1 MISPNGTHGAVIVLT
16 NIKIFSIPR
25 IRKGKYFASFTDL
38 PHKSTQQPRTAPAF
52 SPFFSFPLLLYA
64 ASHASAPSSPE
75 PPSPGDI
82 HRPPVLHRIPAGR
95 HHTPAVL
102 RRPAGQ
108 PGSLSIHPI
117 QPRRATSGHPL
128 PQPGCARVHRSATR
142 SGSIHPP
149 RAQKKG
155 RPVIGRSY
163 NSGG

>member
-75 PPSPGDI
+75 PSSPEDI

-108 PGSLSIHPI
+108 PGSRAACPSTPSSLAGPHPDTLF
-117 QPRRATSGHPL
+117 PNPAAPASTV
-128 PQPGCARVHRSATR
+128 PQPGVDPSIRPGHKKRAAR
-142 SGSIHPP
+142 
-149 RAQKKG
+149 
-155 RPVIGRSY
+155 
-163 NSGG
+163 

>member
-1 MISPNGTHGAVIVLT
+1 MISPNGTHSAVIVLT

-75 PPSPGDI
+75 PSSPEDI

-108 PGSLSIHPI
+108 P
-117 QPRRATSGHPL
+117 
-128 PQPGCARVHRSATR
+128 V
-142 SGSIHPP
+142 HPP
-149 RAQKKG
+149 HPASPGHIRTPSSPPRPRPRPPFRNPEWIRPSAPGTKKG
-155 RPVIGRSY
+155 P
-163 NSGG
+163 SGNRTAL